1 LWVAGFLQSGEAA
14 TEERT
19 MCQCLHVVTY
29 IHIRDMTLTHIRL
42 LRKTTHIAMCSHL
55 CAHLSCKRSDFISWC
70 CSQKVLEA
78 LQHENL

>member
-1 LWVAGFLQSGEAA
+1 
-14 TEERT
+14 

-55 CAHLSCKRSDFISWC
+55 CAHLSCKRSDFISRC
-70 CSQKVLEA
+70 CSQRVLEA
-78 LQHENL
+78 LQHEISVGIVTDTFQQLNINKTMS